1 MELPDKMLENFGVQL
16 SSREVN
22 FCILPGKTLPAR
34 ALANETGALLSM
46 CTDPEIMGMDKK
58 KDLLIISKFE
68 EAQDNAPSIILI
80 DEIDSLAPRRE
91 GITSKAK
98 RMVPCRSLQLDA
110 LICTNL
116 PDIVI
121 GGLHE
126 DVKMELQK
134 LAL

>member
-58 KDLLIISKFE
+58 KDLLISKFE

-80 DEIDSLAPRRE
+80 DEIDSLAPQRDRN
-91 GITSKAK
+91 TSEAK
-98 RMVPCRSLQLDA
+98 RMVSCLSLKLDA

-116 PDIVI
+116 PVSVI